1 MLLRAIT
8 FCTLLLL
15 AACAAAI
22 PGYTPPPFKETK
34 VVEPMK
40 SGDMDADG
48 VYHMSNQEKA
58 TDCKHLRGSIMVTIS
73 RLRHRQGEVATSPFA
88 VGANRATT
96 TLLGGAGKGYGGSGK
111 GLDRDEDYR
120 RDRARLEAYN
130 RHLAS
135 KGCPTVDIA
144 AELSRPADE

>member
-1 MLLRAIT
+1 MILRAVT

-34 VVEPMK
+34 VVEPMRA
-40 SGDMDADG
+40 GDMDADD
-48 VYHMSNQEKA
+48 VYYMSNQEKA

-73 RLRHRQGEVATSPFA
+73 RMRHHGSEADTSALAVGSNKVATT
-88 VGANRATT
+88 V
-96 TLLGGAGKGYGGSGK
+96 YGGSSR
-111 GLDRDEDYR
+111 GLDREAEYR
-120 RDRARLEAYN
+120 RDRARIEAYN

-135 KGCPTVDIA
+135 KKCPTVNIA
-144 AELSRPADE
+144 AELARPAK